1 MADFRRIKLQVLAVL
16 EAPDWEKGLES
27 LLDIPSRKIIGP
39 LFSLLLHP
47 PEIKW
52 HAVTAFGVVVSRM
65 AEQDTSDALTVMRRL
80 LWNMQ
85 RNSSNSGWG
94 MSESM
99 GEVMAQSERLA
110 ERFHNQLISYIQNPD
125 CFGSGNNYIEHPQLR
140 QMAYWGLGR
149 LSEARPKFTAKA
161 VPDLLQVLSGEGD
174 ASKGFICWTLGS
186 LRAKVAQSALEEL
199 VDSTSEM
206 ELYRNRRLTRVT
218 LGTLAREALQTI
230 QNSSRILVSDIGVT
244 H

>member
-16 EAPDWEKGLES
+16 KAPDWEKGLES

-52 HAVTAFGVVVSRM
+52 HAVTAFGVVVPRM
-65 AEQDTSDALTVMRRL
+65 AEQDISDALTVMRRFI
-80 LWNMQ
+80 WNMQ

-94 MSESM
+94 ISESM

-110 ERFHNQLISYIQNPD
+110 KRFHKQLISYIQNPD

-161 VPDLLQVLSGEGD
+161 APDLLQALSGEGD
-174 ASKGFICWTLGS
+174 ASKGLICWTLGS
-186 LRAKVAQSALEEL
+186 LRAKEAQSVLEEL
-199 VDSTSEM
+199 IDSTSEM
-206 ELYRNRRLTRVT
+206 ELYRNRRLMRVT
-218 LGTLAREALQTI
+218 LGALAREALQTI
-230 QNSSRILVSDIGVT
+230 QNAGI
-244 H
+244 HK

>member
-1 MADFRRIKLQVLAVL
+1 MADFRRIKQQVLAVL
-16 EAPDWEKGLES
+16 KAPDWEKGLDS
-27 LLDIPSRKIIGP
+27 LLDIPSQKIIGP

-52 HAVTAFGVVVSRM
+52 HAVTAFGVVVPKM
-65 AEQDTSDALTVMRRL
+65 AEQDISDALTVMRRL
-80 LWNMQ
+80 FCNMQ

-110 ERFHNQLISYIQNPD
+110 KRFHNQLISYIQDPD
-125 CFGSGNNYIEHPQLR
+125 CFVSGNNYIEHPQLR

-161 VPDLLQVLSGEGD
+161 TPDLLQVLSGEGD
-174 ASKGFICWTLGS
+174 ASKGLICWTLGS
-186 LRAKVAQSALEEL
+186 LRAKEAQSALEEL
-199 VDSTSEM
+199 VDSTSKM

-218 LGTLAREALQTI
+218 LGALAREALQTI
-230 QNSSRILVSDIGVT
+230 QNAGQPYG
-244 H
+244 

>member
-16 EAPDWEKGLES
+16 KAPDWEKGLES
-27 LLDIPSRKIIGP
+27 LLDIPFRKIIGP

-52 HAVTAFGVVVSRM
+52 HAVTAFGVVVPRM
-65 AEQDTSDALTVMRRL
+65 AEQDTSDALTVMYRL

-110 ERFHNQLISYIQNPD
+110 KRFHNHLISYIQNPD

-149 LSEARPKFTAKA
+149 LSEARPKLTAKA
-161 VPDLLQVLSGEGD
+161 VPDLLQVLPGEGD
-174 ASKGFICWTLGS
+174 ASKGLICWTLGS
-186 LRAKVAQSALEEL
+186 LRAKKAQSALEEL

-206 ELYRNRRLTRVT
+206 ELYRNRRLTKVT
-218 LGTLAREALQTI
+218 LGALAREALQTI
-230 QNSSRILVSDIGVT
+230 QNSPRILVS
-244 H
+244 

>member
-1 MADFRRIKLQVLAVL
+1 MERIGGVMGDFRRIKLQVLAVL
-16 EAPDWEKGLES
+16 KAPDWEKGLES

-47 PEIKW
+47 LEIKW
-52 HAVTAFGVVVSRM
+52 HAVTAFGVVVPRM
-65 AEQDTSDALTVMRRL
+65 AEQDINDALTVMRRFT
-80 LWNMQ
+80 WNMQ

-110 ERFHNQLISYIQNPD
+110 KKFHKQLISYIQNPD

-149 LSEARPKFTAKA
+149 LSEAQPKFTAKA
-161 VPDLLQVLSGEGD
+161 VPDLLQALPGEGD

-186 LRAKVAQSALEEL
+186 LRAKEAQSAMEEL

-206 ELYRNRRLTRVT
+206 ELYRNRRLTKVT
-218 LGTLAREALQTI
+218 LGALAREALQTI
-230 QNSSRILVSDIGVT
+230 QT
-244 H
+244 EKK